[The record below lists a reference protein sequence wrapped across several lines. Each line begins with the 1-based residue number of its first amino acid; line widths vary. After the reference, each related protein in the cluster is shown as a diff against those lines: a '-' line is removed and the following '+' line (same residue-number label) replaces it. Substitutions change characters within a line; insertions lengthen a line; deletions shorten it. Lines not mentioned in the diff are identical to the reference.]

1 MADEIKIITLDNL
14 SRFKTKLDEKLDV
27 KLSGKQDTLTAGA
40 NISINNNIISYSL
53 PRYTGDLFEV
63 HDGGYVD

>member
-14 SRFKTKLDEKLDV
+14 SRFKTKLDEKLA
-27 KLSGKQDTLTAGA
+27 GKQDTLTAGA

>member
-14 SRFKTKLDEKLDV
+14 SRFKTKLDEKLA
-27 KLSGKQDTLTAGA
+27 GKQDTLTAGT
-40 NISINNNIISYSL
+40 NISINNNVISYSL

>member
-27 KLSGKQDTLTAGA
+27 KLSGKQDEDQQ
-40 NISINNNIISYSL
+40 SIFVQEYPGS
-53 PRYTGDLFEV
+53 G
-63 HDGGYVD
+63 